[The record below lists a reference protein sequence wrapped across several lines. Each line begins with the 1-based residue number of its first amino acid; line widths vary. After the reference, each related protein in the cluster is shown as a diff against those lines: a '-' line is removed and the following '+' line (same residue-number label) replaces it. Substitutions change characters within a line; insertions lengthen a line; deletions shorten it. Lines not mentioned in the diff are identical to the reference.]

1 MYLSPVLIGPRLGC
15 RAPFPSLLA
24 EIRRTKGC
32 FMTNTD
38 VIPQQPVSLWR
49 NRDYLLLWLGQAFS
63 DLGTS
68 CTQFAFPLLMV
79 GLTRS
84 IAAAGLAYSLGQLP
98 YVLLSLPAGALVDR
112 WPRKRVMLLCTFC
125 SMVCVASIP
134 LALNLSSGPL
144 RLLLLYAIAFG
155 LGAISLFDELV
166 ELAARAWVV
175 PKSQLTTAVAQ
186 NEVIVGS
193 CRLVGP
199 ALGSWLFSI
208 SRLLPFVT
216 DALSSLILLG
226 SLFFI
231 RSPMQ
236 DERRRERHHLLLE
249 VREGLTWLWEHQVV
263 CSILLISSY
272 INLTITA
279 SVLIVLAIVQQQHI
293 PSVLYGLIVAAGGVG
308 NLLGTALCPPLQRRI
323 RIGRALGCVLIVFVF
338 VFPLYGF
345 ITTPLLLGAVEA
357 SIALSDS
364 IRAIFMDS
372 YRFAVVADALQGRV
386 NGVYRLILF
395 SVLTIGSSALGLS
408 LEHLGV
414 LLTVGIVW
422 SGLLLITGFL
432 LLSRHMRQATFPEV

>member
-1 MYLSPVLIGPRLGC
+1 MD
-15 RAPFPSLLA
+15 
-24 EIRRTKGC
+24 TK
-32 FMTNTD
+32 
-38 VIPQQPVSLWR
+38 VIPQPPGSLWR
-49 NRDYLLLWLGQAFS
+49 NRDYLLLWLGQTVS
-63 DLGTS
+63 SLGTS
-68 CTQFAFPLLMV
+68 CTQFAFPLLIV

-112 WPRKRVMLLCTFC
+112 WPRKRVMIICTC
-125 SMVCVASIP
+125 CLMVLVASIP
-134 LALNLSSGPL
+134 LALFLSSGPL

-193 CRLVGP
+193 CALVGP
-199 ALGSWLFSI
+199 ALGSWLISL

-226 SLFFI
+226 SLLSI

-236 DERRRERHHLLLE
+236 DERRTERHHLLLE
-249 VREGLTWLWEHQVV
+249 VREGLTWLWEHEVIR
-263 CSILLISSY
+263 SIFLISSY
-272 INLTITA
+272 VNFTITA
-279 SVLIVLAIVQQQHI
+279 SVLLVLDIVQQQHI

-308 NLLGTALCPPLQRRI
+308 NLLGTALCPPLRRRI
-323 RIGRALGCVLIVFVF
+323 RMGLTLRCALIVFV
-338 VFPLYGF
+338 VLWPLYGF
-345 ITTPLLLGAVEA
+345 ITTPLLLGAVFA
-357 SIALSDS
+357 GIALADS
-364 IRAIFMDS
+364 VRAVFMDS
-372 YRFAVVADALQGRV
+372 YRFAIVPDALQGRV
-386 NGVYRLILF
+386 SGLYRLILF

-414 LLTVGIVW
+414 LPTVGIVW
-422 SGLLLITGFL
+422 SGLLLITVVLF
-432 LLSRHMRQATFPEV
+432 LSRHMQQATFPQE

>member
-1 MYLSPVLIGPRLGC
+1 MD
-15 RAPFPSLLA
+15 
-24 EIRRTKGC
+24 TK
-32 FMTNTD
+32 
-38 VIPQQPVSLWR
+38 VIPQPPGSLWR
-49 NRDYLLLWLGQAFS
+49 NRDYLLLWLGQTVS
-63 DLGTS
+63 SLGTS
-68 CTQFAFPLLMV
+68 CTQFAFPLLIV

-112 WPRKRVMLLCTFC
+112 WPRKRVMIICTFC
-125 SMVCVASIP
+125 LMVFVASIP
-134 LALNLSSGPL
+134 LALLLTSGPL

-186 NEVIVGS
+186 NELIVGS
-193 CRLVGP
+193 CALVGP

-226 SLFFI
+226 SLLFI

-236 DERRRERHHLLLE
+236 DERRTERHHLLVE
-249 VREGLTWLWEHQVV
+249 VREGLTWLWSQKVMRSAV
-263 CSILLISSY
+263 LISSY
-272 INLTITA
+272 LDFLITA

-308 NLLGTALCPPLQRRI
+308 NLLGTALCPPLQQRI
-323 RIGRALGCVLIVFVF
+323 RLGLALGCVLIMFVLLW
-338 VFPLYGF
+338 PLYGF
-345 ITTPLLLGAVEA
+345 ITTPLLLGAVFA
-357 SIALSDS
+357 GIAIFDS
-364 IRAIFMDS
+364 IGAIFGDS
-372 YRFAVVADALQGRV
+372 YRLAVVPDALQGRV
-386 NGVYRLILF
+386 SGVYRLILF

-408 LEHLGV
+408 LEYLGV
-414 LLTVGIVW
+414 LPTVGIVW
-422 SGLLLITGFL
+422 SGLLLITGVLFL
-432 LLSRHMRQATFPEV
+432 NRHMRQATLAYV

>member
-1 MYLSPVLIGPRLGC
+1 MDT
-15 RAPFPSLLA
+15 
-24 EIRRTKGC
+24 E
-32 FMTNTD
+32 

-49 NRDYLLLWLGQAFS
+49 NRDYLLLWLGQAVS
-63 DLGTS
+63 SLGTS
-68 CTQFAFPLLMV
+68 CTQFAFPLLIV

-125 SMVCVASIP
+125 LMVCVASIP
-134 LALNLSSGPL
+134 LALSLTSGPL

-155 LGAISLFDELV
+155 LGAISLFY
-166 ELAARAWVV
+166 ELAKLAALAWVV

-186 NEVIVGS
+186 NELIVGS
-193 CRLVGP
+193 CSLLGP
-199 ALGSWLFSI
+199 ALGSLLFSI
-208 SRLLPFVT
+208 TRLLPFVT
-216 DALSSLILLG
+216 DALSSLILLS
-226 SLFFI
+226 SLLSI

-236 DERRRERHHLLLE
+236 DERRTERHHLLGE
-249 VREGLTWLWEHQVV
+249 VREGLTWLWEHEVMR
-263 CSILLISSY
+263 SIVLISSY
-272 INLTITA
+272 VNFTITA
-279 SVLIVLAIVQQQHI
+279 SVLLVLAIVQQQHI

-323 RIGRALGCVLIVFVF
+323 RLGLALGCALVVFVLLW
-338 VFPLYGF
+338 PLYGF
-345 ITTPLLLGAVEA
+345 ITTPLLLGAVFA
-357 SIALSDS
+357 GIALSDS

-372 YRFAVVADALQGRV
+372 YRFAVVPDALQGRV

-414 LLTVGIVW
+414 LPTVGIVW

-432 LLSRHMRQATFPEV
+432 FLSRQMRQATFPQE

>member
-1 MYLSPVLIGPRLGC
+1 
-15 RAPFPSLLA
+15 
-24 EIRRTKGC
+24 
-32 FMTNTD
+32 MTNTEI
-38 VIPQQPVSLWR
+38 IPQQPVSLWR
-49 NRDYLLLWLGQAFS
+49 NRDYLLLWLGNAVS
-63 DLGTS
+63 SLGTS
-68 CTQFAFPLLMV
+68 CTQFAFPLLIV

-125 SMVCVASIP
+125 LMVCVASIP
-134 LALNLSSGPL
+134 LALGLSSGPL

-155 LGAISLFDELV
+155 LGAIALFY
-166 ELAARAWVV
+166 ELAGFAALAWIV

-193 CRLVGP
+193 SALVGP

-216 DALSSLILLG
+216 DALSSLILLS
-226 SLFFI
+226 SLLSI

-236 DERRRERHHLLLE
+236 DERRAQRHHLLQE
-249 VREGLTWLWEHQVV
+249 VREGLTWLREHMIIR
-263 CSILLISSY
+263 SIFLISSY
-272 INLTITA
+272 VNLTITA
-279 SVLIVLAIVQQQHI
+279 SVLLVLDIVQQQHI
-293 PSVLYGLIVAAGGVG
+293 PPVLYGLIVAAGGVG
-308 NLLGTALCPPLQRRI
+308 NLLGAALCPPLRRRI
-323 RIGRALGCVLIVFVF
+323 RFGLALGCALIVFVLLW
-338 VFPLYGF
+338 PLYGF
-345 ITTPLLLGAVEA
+345 ITTPLLLGAVFA
-357 SIALSDS
+357 AIALSDS

-372 YRFAVVADALQGRV
+372 YRFAVVPDALQGRV
-386 NGVYRLILF
+386 NGVYRVILF

-414 LLTVGIVW
+414 LPTVGIVW

-432 LLSRHMRQATFPEV
+432 FLSRHMRQATFPQE

>member
-1 MYLSPVLIGPRLGC
+1 MDT
-15 RAPFPSLLA
+15 
-24 EIRRTKGC
+24 E
-32 FMTNTD
+32 
-38 VIPQQPVSLWR
+38 VIPHQPVSLWR
-49 NRDYLLLWLGQAFS
+49 NRDYLLLWLGQAVS
-63 DLGTS
+63 SLGTS

-112 WPRKRVMLLCTFC
+112 WPRKRVMLLSTFC
-125 SMVCVASIP
+125 LMVCVASIP
-134 LALNLSSGPL
+134 LALGLSSGPL

-175 PKSQLTTAVAQ
+175 PKSQLPTAVAQ
-186 NEVIVGS
+186 NELIVGS
-193 CRLVGP
+193 CALVGP
-199 ALGSWLFSI
+199 ALGSLLFSI
-208 SRLLPFVT
+208 TRLLPFVT
-216 DALSSLILLG
+216 DALSSLILLS
-226 SLFFI
+226 SLLSI

-236 DERRRERHHLLLE
+236 DERRTERHHLLLE
-249 VREGLTWLWEHQVV
+249 VREGLTWLWSQKVIR
-263 CSILLISSY
+263 SIVLISSY
-272 INLTITA
+272 VNLTITA
-279 SVLIVLAIVQQQHI
+279 SVLLVLAIVQQQHI

-308 NLLGTALCPPLQRRI
+308 NLLGTALCPALQRRI
-323 RIGRALGCVLIVFVF
+323 RIGLTLRCVLIVFVF

-345 ITTPLLLGAVEA
+345 ITTPLLLGAVFA
-357 SIALSDS
+357 GIALSDS

-372 YRFAVVADALQGRV
+372 YRFAVVPDALQGRV

-414 LLTVGIVW
+414 LPTVGIMW
-422 SGLLLITGFL
+422 SGLILITGL
-432 LLSRHMRQATFPEV
+432 LFLSRHMQQATLPEV